1 METEGREAGKQAEG
15 NSPPKKKTA
24 TTNQKTKKK
33 GYQYA

>member
-1 METEGREAGKQAEG
+1 METGGREAGKQAEG
-15 NSPPKKKTA
+15 NSSPKKTA

>member
-1 METEGREAGKQAEG
+1 METGGRETGKQAEG
-15 NSPPKKKTA
+15 NSPPKKTA